1 MMRLMLLMM
10 MIAVVLPV
18 AAYDTALVKVGEAKL
33 KVLFWDVYNS
43 TLYSDDGRYREG
55 QLPLRL
61 DVQYLLDIESEAL
74 VTRTAQ
80 EWDALGLEHEN
91 RDEWLLSLSALWP
104 DVNKN
109 DVLTIELDDNKR
121 STFYRNGELL
131 GTIEDSAFGT
141 SFIAIWLSPNST
153 RPTLRAALTGSTN

>member
-1 MMRLMLLMM
+1 MMRLMLLTM